1 MRDDLASL
9 DLRCPMIHT
18 HIISALVMLM
28 MLMLAIPFGAFAQ
41 SLNLLANPDFEDEG
55 RWLFQDGVRESEIAI
70 PSGGWFA
77 RLRRGVPARR
87 TTCLCLRT
95 ARAVLTLA
103 VTGRVLSFVMSKHPS
118 FQIVSIQARG

>member
-1 MRDDLASL
+1 
-9 DLRCPMIHT
+9 MIH
-18 HIISALVMLM
+18 ARAVPVLFMLI
-28 MLMLAIPFGAFAQ
+28 MLLLAMPFRASGHASAQ
-41 SLNLLANPDFEDEG
+41 SPNLLTNPDFEDEG
-55 RWLFQDGVRESEIAI
+55 RWLFQDGVREIAI
-70 PSGGWFA
+70 PPGGWFA